1 MLIIGETLA
10 CSSITILDA
19 QSSLL
24 WIGMITA
31 ALLAFALSGI
41 AVGMGAMYPDFKM
54 DNASKLA
61 ASPAGMLY
69 MVTALSLVF
78 VVLALEATPVYL
90 LISSQIKETQLTSL
104 QQLITIGCLLA
115 VVLVCVFAT
124 LYPIH
129 KGAQRLWGQE
139 LPNG

>member
-1 MLIIGETLA
+1 MLLIGELLA

-24 WIGMITA
+24 WIGIATA
-31 ALLAFALSGI
+31 ALLAFGLSGI
-41 AVGMGAMYPDFKM
+41 AVGMGAMYPDFRM

-78 VVLALEATPVYL
+78 VVLALEAAPVYFL
-90 LISSQIKETQLTSL
+90 LASQIRQIPLSNP
-104 QQLITIGCLLA
+104 QLIVSIVCLLL
-115 VVLVCVFAT
+115 VIVVCVFAT

-129 KGAQRLWGQE
+129 RGAKALWNKE